1 METCFAI
8 QHAPIP
14 IISHQVLIYQLWTN
28 YLTSQPDRPN
38 NDTIAQVGEEKTYYL
53 F

>member
-1 METCFAI
+1 MEICLVI
-8 QHAPIP
+8 QHPPIP
-14 IISHQVLIYQLWTN
+14 IINHQVLIYQLWRN
-28 YLTSQPDRPN
+28 YLTSQTDRPN